1 LRHLG
6 VWHAVCGLH
15 PLLHRY
21 YGALHRLLTS
31 LFPDYHHLARGYC
44 PLSLGFCLFSRTV
57 ASCPENHGALNF
69 GRYVHNGVAM
79 NAQKLYTPARFE
91 PGSSVPGLLFS
102 YGDQWHRSLTGNGT
116 MRKYVL
122 WTLVSVSQPN
132 HYIEHQTLTLLCLS
146 CPWALITTII
156 TLGNCNATSFL
167 CNFVNQHNE

>member
-69 GRYVHNGVAM
+69 GSIPLFLFFR
-79 NAQKLYTPARFE
+79 TPTMHIMSTVGMCITALLWMHKNFIRRRD
-91 PGSSVPGLLFS
+91 SNPGLLFL
-102 YGDQWHRSLTGNGT
+102 GFFFHTGISDT
-116 MRKYVL
+116 VL
-122 WTLVSVSQPN
+122 
-132 HYIEHQTLTLLCLS
+132 
-146 CPWALITTII
+146 
-156 TLGNCNATSFL
+156 
-167 CNFVNQHNE
+167 